1 MQATKNVPNFLY
13 FFGEQLQTMFI
24 WMIVLLSIVC
34 ADNGLGGGLSGNVG
48 WCVTTGDLLKV
59 KMFEESQVRMIF
71 CFLRPIFLIFGLKS
85 IYRGSLAIEPHSCCY
100 PSFLFSSFSIVCI
113 LVCALLDSNALIDNP
128 CDNIEPCGSPC
139 S

>member
-34 ADNGLGGGLSGNVG
+34 ADNGLGGGLSGKVG

-59 KMFEESQVRMIF
+59 KMFEEGQIRMIF

-85 IYRGSLAIEPHSCCY
+85 IYRGNLGVEPHSCCF
-100 PSFLFSSFSIVCI
+100 P
-113 LVCALLDSNALIDNP
+113 
-128 CDNIEPCGSPC
+128 
-139 S
+139 

>member
-34 ADNGLGGGLSGNVG
+34 ADNGLGGGLSGKVG

-59 KMFEESQVRMIF
+59 KMFEEGQIRMIF

-85 IYRGSLAIEPHSCCY
+85 IYRGSLAIEPHSCC
-100 PSFLFSSFSIVCI
+100 PREIDSFRSIFFISEKPKSLFSRF
-113 LVCALLDSNALIDNP
+113 
-128 CDNIEPCGSPC
+128 
-139 S
+139 

>member
-59 KMFEESQVRMIF
+59 KMFEESQIRMIF

-85 IYRGSLAIEPHSCCY
+85 IYRGNLGVEPHS
-100 PSFLFSSFSIVCI
+100 SVQVGFGGRRWRGSLTVIV
-113 LVCALLDSNALIDNP
+113 VFFYFNV
-128 CDNIEPCGSPC
+128 
-139 S
+139 

>member
-59 KMFEESQVRMIF
+59 KMFEESQIRMIF

-85 IYRGSLAIEPHSCCY
+85 IYRGSLAIEPHSGGQKT
-100 PSFLFSSFSIVCI
+100 FSDRDVSSKQTTIKTPRS
-113 LVCALLDSNALIDNP
+113 LDD
-128 CDNIEPCGSPC
+128 
-139 S
+139 

>member
-34 ADNGLGGGLSGNVG
+34 ADNGLGGGLSGKVG

-59 KMFEESQVRMIF
+59 KMFEEGQIRMIF

-85 IYRGSLAIEPHSCCY
+85 IYRGNLGVEPHSCA
-100 PSFLFSSFSIVCI
+100 PDKWISVC
-113 LVCALLDSNALIDNP
+113 
-128 CDNIEPCGSPC
+128 CGLWSPGNQPPDFFKTPRRHC
-139 S
+139 TRLR

>member
-34 ADNGLGGGLSGNVG
+34 ADNGLGGGLSGKVG

-59 KMFEESQVRMIF
+59 KMFEEGQIRMIF

-85 IYRGSLAIEPHSCCY
+85 IYRGNLGVEPHSCCVVKRKTET
-100 PSFLFSSFSIVCI
+100 FSASLRNLGEETGFVPPIANKD
-113 LVCALLDSNALIDNP
+113 LYQFT
-128 CDNIEPCGSPC
+128 
-139 S
+139 

>member
-34 ADNGLGGGLSGNVG
+34 ADNGLGGGLSGKVG

-59 KMFEESQVRMIF
+59 KMFEEGQIRMIF

-85 IYRGSLAIEPHSCCY
+85 IYRGSLAIEPHSSARAYSC
-100 PSFLFSSFSIVCI
+100 SL
-113 LVCALLDSNALIDNP
+113 ALLVVTLLFGFVVE
-128 CDNIEPCGSPC
+128 CQQT
-139 S
+139 

>member
-1 MQATKNVPNFLY
+1 VPNFLY

-34 ADNGLGGGLSGNVG
+34 ADNGLGGGLSGKVG

-59 KMFEESQVRMIF
+59 KMFEEGQIRMIF

-85 IYRGSLAIEPHSCCY
+85 IYRGNLGVEPHS
-100 PSFLFSSFSIVCI
+100 SAID
-113 LVCALLDSNALIDNP
+113 LDLARL
-128 CDNIEPCGSPC
+128 E
-139 S
+139 